1 MKIIQTLSDH
11 PMTDSDGNCYGI
23 EFPTNDEMMNKINE
37 LVEVVNNLQ
46 HDIVYLENQDE
57 KRKKYKVIR
66 RYDVLLLAKQKMKV
80 GEYSGLCNAITSSL
94 SEYGLWDSTDR
105 LEDYFLLY
113 NRDQALKFGASKSR
127 NFWWKPYKFGILSGR
142 RMYLNWLIRKYK
154 NDTKI
159 LNTIEI
165 YD

>member
-1 MKIIQTLSDH
+1 MKELETLH
-11 PMTDSDGNCYGI
+11 GYHLIYQYGNCYGI
-23 EFPTNDEMMNKINE
+23 QPLTNVMIGKINE
-37 LVEVVNNLQ
+37 LVEVVNHLQ
-46 HDIVYLENQDE
+46 HDIAYLKCQGD

-66 RYDVLLLAKQKMKV
+66 RYDVLLLAKQRLKS
-80 GEYSGLCNAITSSL
+80 GEFLGLCNAIKYSL
-94 SEYGLWDSTDR
+94 AQYS
-105 LEDYFLLY
+105 LEDRPSSYFPLFT
-113 NRDQALKFGASKSR
+113 RDQALKFRANKDR
-127 NFWWKPYKFGILSGR
+127 NYWWKPGKFGILSGR